1 MKQKVPLFIPAE
13 NFIPIEKENIS
24 VELKQQ
30 FQQYDGVFRKDS
42 SSSIQSRLENQSV
55 NHHNEMQKTTQTQ
68 VGQKNY
74 LKSQSISSKQEKNTL
89 FDDSDFII
97 TEDSNENGIAAN
109 LQSLDMKRYSDR
121 NNYFNN
127 SIRVFNLQKNKSYSN
142 FQNSNDSQ
150 QMNEFQN
157 HQGFTYS
164 QHQSMEFFNDN
175 KQQSSIQKEIQQSA
189 QFTNKSNIS
198 NQKTEKFVKRINKHD
213 YELQEE
219 IINSQ
224 SKQNIIN
231 QNENNKDIINSQQA
245 HQQDQQGSLKN
256 IIDIPGSNMQ
266 SQQSLSKQQKIQTK
280 IFNNICQTQ
289 GAQESM
295 LSNNKLKNDQ
305 QFQQENV
312 KSDDQIKNQI
322 QLFKD
327 SNNQNRRNSTNSQQE
342 DKAFQKQN
350 SQARGRK
357 FNQQEENIKEDV
369 SPSPP
374 NISRIEV
381 QNEQQIHLL
390 YIAKNNNMTRSEN
403 NRYQS
408 EPVTLFMN
416 NDSVSLFPQKDFDGD
431 IQTDQNKKI
440 EIINDDF
447 NFQQKQNLIE
457 ISNSSFEQEQ
467 EHTQNL
473 QNHSILNSNTFIVKK
488 NPVTLPRQLNLK
500 ENKNQYFCSQ
510 IEEQKNMND
519 SDFFQKNSSLP
530 ILKANSDLDAFRL
543 HNKILDNQQLM
554 EYQFCN
560 QKKDTE
566 QNNSVINEKDIS
578 QILHHAERED
588 LKSFPQTPNKVLN
601 SNSITVF
608 FQNQPEIINLIFQ
621 NDIISLKKLIQ
632 GFSNQQKNIPDS
644 NGNTLLYLA
653 TKLALKQDKY
663 FEIFKYLL
671 QNGGNPRIRNKEG
684 WSPLDEAIFFKNVKL
699 TTTLFEYIYQSKKKK
714 ITEQLIQLN
723 TLLPSLPDC
732 YIEIKWHFESMIPFL
747 GYFAP
752 SDTFRFWKIGTNFRL
767 DTTLVGFN
775 NLKCKRRNMSLLFK
789 NQQLFLVNKSNKTIT
804 DPQEQ
809 LDIEEKKKIIQD
821 LLESK
826 PFNSSFDVTQC
837 SVQPSKAW
845 NGKIIKKKIASY
857 NAEQYNMKLTYEY
870 VVKNKSEKGESI
882 YENNDIYQKSLFSN
896 KESSNNPHIVR
907 SASINNKVVKN
918 SSKQA
923 IQTSHSKEKEIKKTT
938 FSLWMS
944 KDYPIHFKQFMPVL
958 QVLERTNPILSRL
971 NEFLNKDEVKNLFQ
985 NEGFPVKIQIPLN
998 YTIKS
1003 TIDFSD
1009 FKFLN
1014 SQSDELKN
1022 IFDIDPT
1029 YQVIPR
1035 KIAQKTLTRSKKRMI
1050 LANMIT
1056 A

>member
-1 MKQKVPLFIPAE
+1 MKQK
-13 NFIPIEKENIS
+13 

-30 FQQYDGVFRKDS
+30 FQQYDGVYRKDS
-42 SSSIQSRLENQSV
+42 SSSIQNRQENQPV
-55 NHHNEMQKTTQTQ
+55 NHLNDLQKIPQTQ
-68 VGQKNY
+68 VGQKNQ
-74 LKSQSISSKQEKNTL
+74 LKSQSTSSKQEKNTL
-89 FDDSDFII
+89 FDDNDFVI

-142 FQNSNDSQ
+142 FKNSNDSQ

-157 HQGFTYS
+157 HQIFSYS
-164 QHQSMEFFNDN
+164 QHQSLEFFNDN
-175 KQQSSIQKEIQQSA
+175 KQQLSRQKEIQQSA
-189 QFTNKSNIS
+189 QFTNKTNIS
-198 NQKTEKFVKRINKHD
+198 NQKTEKVVKRISKND

-224 SKQNIIN
+224 SKQNILN
-231 QNENNKDIINSQQA
+231 QNCNYIDNLRSSQT
-245 HQQDQQGSLKN
+245 HQQGILEN
-256 IIDIPGSNMQ
+256 IIDAQGSNMQ
-266 SQQSLSKQQKIQTK
+266 SQQYQSKQQKIQTK
-280 IFNNICQTQ
+280 ILNNICQTK
-289 GAQESM
+289 GAKESV
-295 LSNNKLKNDQ
+295 LTSKKLKNEQ
-305 QFQQENV
+305 QLLQDPAKQ
-312 KSDDQIKNQI
+312 DDQVKNQI

-342 DKAFQKQN
+342 DKALQKQN
-350 SQARGRK
+350 SSARGRK
-357 FNQQEENIKEDV
+357 FNQSEANIKEDV

-390 YIAKNNNMTRSEN
+390 YIAQNNNMTRSEN

-416 NDSVSLFPQKDFDGD
+416 NDSVSLFPQKQIDGD
-431 IQTDQNKKI
+431 IQTEQNQKI

-447 NFQQKQNLIE
+447 NIQQKQNVIE

-467 EHTQNL
+467 EQEYTQNL
-473 QNHSILNSNTFIVKK
+473 QNHSILNSNAFIVKK
-488 NPVTLPRQLNLK
+488 YSVTPPSQQNFK
-500 ENKNQYFCSQ
+500 KNRNNTNSYNSSHL
-510 IEEQKNMND
+510 EEQKNMNDD

-530 ILKANSDLDAFRL
+530 ILKANSDLDAFRF
-543 HNKILDNQQLM
+543 HNKILDNQQLAD
-554 EYQFCN
+554 YQLCN

-566 QNNSVINEKDIS
+566 QTNSAINEKDIS
-578 QILHHAERED
+578 SILHHAERDD
-588 LKSFPQTPNKVLN
+588 LKSFPQTPNKILN
-601 SNSITVF
+601 SNSINAF
-608 FQNQPEIINLIFQ
+608 FQNQQEIINLIFQ
-621 NDIISLKKLIQ
+621 NDIASLKKLIQ

-663 FEIFKYLL
+663 FDIFKYLL

-775 NLKCKRRNMSLLFK
+775 NLKCKRRNMSLLFQ
-789 NQQLFLVNKSNKTIT
+789 NQQVYLVNKSNKTIT

-809 LDIEEKKKIIQD
+809 LDTEEKKKIIQD

-845 NGKIIKKKIASY
+845 NGKIIKKKIANY

-870 VVKNKSEKGESI
+870 IVKNKSEKGESI
-882 YENNDIYQKSLFSN
+882 YENNDIYQKSLFTN
-896 KESSNNPHIVR
+896 KESTNNPHIFR
-907 SASINNKVVKN
+907 SASINNSVVTS
-918 SSKQA
+918 SSKQQ
-923 IQTSHSKEKEIKKTT
+923 IQISHSKEKEIKKTT

-944 KDYPIHFKQFMPVL
+944 KDYPIHFKQFLPVL
-958 QVLERTNPILSRL
+958 QVLERTNPILSKL
-971 NEFLNKDEVKNLFQ
+971 NEFLNKDEVKTLFQ

-1014 SQSDELKN
+1014 SQSEDLKN

-1035 KIAQKTLTRSKKRMI
+1035 KIAQKTLTRYKKRMI

>member
-1 MKQKVPLFIPAE
+1 MMCKKPLKVA
-13 NFIPIEKENIS
+13 
-24 VELKQQ
+24 
-30 FQQYDGVFRKDS
+30 
-42 SSSIQSRLENQSV
+42 
-55 NHHNEMQKTTQTQ
+55 
-68 VGQKNY
+68 QKNY
-74 LKSQSISSKQEKNTL
+74 LKNQSISSKQDKNTL
-89 FDDSDFII
+89 FDDSDFVI

-150 QMNEFQN
+150 QINEFQN
-157 HQGFTYS
+157 HQAFSYS
-164 QHQSMEFFNDN
+164 QHQSLEFFNDN
-175 KQQSSIQKEIQQSA
+175 KQQQLSIKKEIEHNTQYN
-189 QFTNKSNIS
+189 TNKSNIS
-198 NQKTEKFVKRINKHD
+198 NSKTEMIVMKINKFD

-224 SKQNIIN
+224 SKQNILN
-231 QNENNKDIINSQQA
+231 QNCNNKNIQNSNQS
-245 HQQDQQGSLKN
+245 HKQGSLEN
-256 IIDIPGSNMQ
+256 IIDIQGSDDVQ
-266 SQQSLSKQQKIQTK
+266 KQQFQSKQQKIQNK
-280 IFNNICQTQ
+280 ILNNICQTK
-289 GAQESM
+289 GVQESM
-295 LSNNKLKNDQ
+295 LKNNKQKNEQ
-305 QFQQENV
+305 QLLHESA
-312 KSDDQIKNQI
+312 KLDDQITNQI
-322 QLFKD
+322 QLIKGCN
-327 SNNQNRRNSTNSQQE
+327 SQNKRNSTNCQQE
-342 DKAFQKQN
+342 DKTQQMQN
-350 SQARGRK
+350 SQVRGRK
-357 FNQQEENIKEDV
+357 FNQSEENIKEDV

-390 YIAKNNNMTRSEN
+390 YIAKNNNMTRQEN

-416 NDSVSLFPQKDFDGD
+416 NDSVSLFPQKEYCAAGGD
-431 IQTDQNKKI
+431 IQTENNQEI

-447 NFQQKQNLIE
+447 NIQQKQNVIE
-457 ISNSSFEQEQ
+457 VSNNSFEQEQEQ
-467 EHTQNL
+467 EHTQNI

-488 NPVTLPRQLNLK
+488 NPVTPPRQQHKLQEYTN
-500 ENKNQYFCSQ
+500 NNNNNSFFHSP
-510 IEEQKNMND
+510 IEDQKNINE

-543 HNKILDNQQLM
+543 HNKMLDNQQLAD
-554 EYQFCN
+554 YQFCN

-566 QNNSVINEKDIS
+566 QTNSVINEKDIS
-578 QILHHAERED
+578 QILHHAERDD
-588 LKSFPQTPNKVLN
+588 LKSFPQTPNKILN

-608 FQNQPEIINLIFQ
+608 FQNQQEIINLIFQ
-621 NDIISLKKLIQ
+621 NDILSLKKLIQ

-663 FEIFKYLL
+663 FDIFKYLL

-684 WSPLDEAIFFKNVKL
+684 WSPLDEAIFF
-699 TTTLFEYIYQSKKKK
+699 SKKKK

-789 NQQLFLVNKSNKTIT
+789 NQQLYLVNKSNKTIT

-809 LDIEEKKKIIQD
+809 LDTEEKKKIIQD

-837 SVQPSKAW
+837 TVQPSKAW
-845 NGKIIKKKIASY
+845 NGKIIKKKIANY

-870 VVKNKSEKGESI
+870 IIKNKSEMGESI
-882 YENNDIYQKSLFSN
+882 YENNDIYQKSLFN
-896 KESSNNPHIVR
+896 HKESSNNPHIVR
-907 SASINNKVVKN
+907 SASINNDAVKN
-918 SSKQA
+918 NNKKQ

-944 KDYPIHFKQFMPVL
+944 KDYPIHFKVNLIISSKANIYFLKKQFLPVL

-971 NEFLNKDEVKNLFQ
+971 NEFLNKDVRILNQIITYIKCIQLTRLTYKFDKISQTFFQQIKEVKTLFQ

-1009 FKFLN
+1009 FN
-1014 SQSDELKN
+1014 QSEELKN